1 LRKVIESTAS
11 LSVETL
17 ALKNALKKP
26 HVRGRWGEV
35 QLKNCI
41 ELAGMSEHA
50 DVTFQDSQ
58 TDEEGKL
65 HIPDMTVRMPGG
77 RIVVVDS
84 KTPID
89 AFLASLEATTEEQR
103 AAEMTRHGR
112 HVRDHVKKLSQRAYY
127 EGLKESPDFTI
138 MFLPNESFL
147 YAALESE
154 PDLMEEALQRK
165 VLITTPPTLIGL
177 LKVIR
182 YGWNEEKLAENAA
195 KISTVGKELH
205 KRLVEFVDGYLTVGK
220 SLEKAKL
227 EYDKGFNRLERR
239 LISKA
244 REMEALGAKSTKS
257 LPDGVGE
264 SELSDSTTP
273 LKLEAPSLE
282 DSDANPS

>member
-1 LRKVIESTAS
+1 
-11 LSVETL
+11 
-17 ALKNALKKP
+17 
-26 HVRGRWGEV
+26 
-35 QLKNCI
+35 
-41 ELAGMSEHA
+41 
-50 DVTFQDSQ
+50 
-58 TDEEGKL
+58 
-65 HIPDMTVRMPGG
+65 
-77 RIVVVDS
+77 
-84 KTPID
+84 
-89 AFLASLEATTEEQR
+89 
-103 AAEMTRHGR
+103 
-112 HVRDHVKKLSQRAYY
+112 
-127 EGLKESPDFTI
+127 
-138 MFLPNESFL
+138 
-147 YAALESE
+147 
-154 PDLMEEALQRK
+154 
-165 VLITTPPTLIGL
+165 LITTPPTLIGL

-257 LPDGVGE
+257 LPDGVGD

>member
-1 LRKVIESTAS
+1 
-11 LSVETL
+11 
-17 ALKNALKKP
+17 
-26 HVRGRWGEV
+26 
-35 QLKNCI
+35 
-41 ELAGMSEHA
+41 
-50 DVTFQDSQ
+50 
-58 TDEEGKL
+58 
-65 HIPDMTVRMPGG
+65 
-77 RIVVVDS
+77 
-84 KTPID
+84 
-89 AFLASLEATTEEQR
+89 
-103 AAEMTRHGR
+103 
-112 HVRDHVKKLSQRAYY
+112 
-127 EGLKESPDFTI
+127 
-138 MFLPNESFL
+138 L

-154 PDLMEEALQRK
+154 PDFMEDALKKK

-195 KISTVGKELH
+195 KISNVGKELH